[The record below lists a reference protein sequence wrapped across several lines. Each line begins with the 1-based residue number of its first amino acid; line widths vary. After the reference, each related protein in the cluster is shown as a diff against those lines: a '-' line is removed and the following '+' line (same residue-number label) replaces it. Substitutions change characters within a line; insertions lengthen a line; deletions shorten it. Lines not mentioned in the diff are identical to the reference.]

1 VARIVFRR
9 SRLQGQSAPVGMAAS
24 PWSDTLAAGGAS
36 SLAVATTAAC
46 RAIQQGDAGWRP
58 INAVSHIL
66 WGPDAAAQ
74 RQFTMRYTAAGL
86 LLNLIACG
94 FWAWVYCFRR
104 RPHRSSLFLSAARAF
119 VTSVI
124 AYLTDYHLVPRRFT
138 PGFELCLSRRSF
150 PWIYG
155 ALAIGLVLPEALTFM
170 RRNTG
175 PHLKA
180 IKGGPHGHNQAAG
193 RRAPQ
198 H

>member
-1 VARIVFRR
+1 
-9 SRLQGQSAPVGMAAS
+9 
-24 PWSDTLAAGGAS
+24 
-36 SLAVATTAAC
+36 
-46 RAIQQGDAGWRP
+46 
-58 INAVSHIL
+58 
-66 WGPDAAAQ
+66 
-74 RQFTMRYTAAGL
+74 
-86 LLNLIACG
+86 
-94 FWAWVYCFRR
+94 
-104 RPHRSSLFLSAARAF
+104 LFLSAGRAF
-119 VTSVI
+119 VTSVV

-150 PWIYG
+150 PWISG